1 MVGWAD
7 GQWPPMGIVGKE
19 DHSPMCDEPLSLLVL
34 KNVTIHHFVAK
45 YLIPENWQ
53 CGTDTKTDFQP
64 QMGS

>member
-34 KNVTIHHFVAK
+34 KNVTIHHF
-45 YLIPENWQ
+45 YCHSNR
-53 CGTDTKTDFQP
+53 
-64 QMGS
+64 S